1 MQVQVQVQPQQ
12 QQIQENTSQ
21 QQPVQQNTE
30 QQIVQV
36 CTSISIISLNLLI
49 INFPNCW
56 LLFSGADPGSA
67 ARSDAGPGSS
77 SALWLPSTATRCDY
91 CTADSV
97 WGAYRRA
104 APTSKYKTNSQD
116 CKYLVSH
123 FEFNI
128 FHLYTGIS
136 CKRSWWQLLQ
146 GDSRSKFRQWGPSLP
161 PSIKTVQRGE

>member
-1 MQVQVQVQPQQ
+1 ML
-12 QQIQENTSQ
+12 
-21 QQPVQQNTE
+21 
-30 QQIVQV
+30 
-36 CTSISIISLNLLI
+36 CISLNLLI

-161 PSIKTVQRGE
+161 PSIKTVQKGE